1 MSGERP
7 ELLLQAGYANNR
19 NSANKLHVYFK
30 TKLKR
35 RFQGNVGM
43 GCEYFI

>member
-1 MSGERP
+1 MSGVGP
-7 ELLLQAGYANNR
+7 ELLLQAGYANNY
-19 NSANKLHVYFK
+19 NSANKLHVHFK
-30 TKLKR
+30 TKLRR